1 MHQICHSKIKIKK
14 IGRGCAG
21 TLFHVMCNMKLVNR
35 PLIGWLL
42 HLYGSEWCPPIWAH
56 FCCTSCISPP
66 VTLFYTAV
74 YPYHHYRADC
84 QIPLMAT
91 LKSHSSG
98 PSYSNSVIGTL
109 AVDGRYPSIHHYD
122 IWYSE
127 EGPVPNV
134 TDHPSVAS
142 VPTSYYLM
150 WQYNCLCTLK
160 VVYLV
165 MCVSYIVTSF
175 VSTVTGKHL
184 QLSSW
189 NIQFRQAVA
198 LDHAVKFA
206 RWQHPAVACR
216 AMSVGT
222 SCLVYFFVKFSDL

>member
-66 VTLFYTAV
+66 MRANVPVTLFYTAV

-84 QIPLMAT
+84 QNLLMAT

-109 AVDGRYPSIHHYD
+109 AIDGRYPSIHHYD

-127 EGPVPNV
+127 EGPGRALPHCTKCNRPPISGQC
-134 TDHPSVAS
+134 TNFILFDVA
-142 VPTSYYLM
+142 V
-150 WQYNCLCTLK
+150 
-160 VVYLV
+160 
-165 MCVSYIVTSF
+165 
-175 VSTVTGKHL
+175 
-184 QLSSW
+184 
-189 NIQFRQAVA
+189 
-198 LDHAVKFA
+198 
-206 RWQHPAVACR
+206 
-216 AMSVGT
+216 
-222 SCLVYFFVKFSDL
+222 